1 VIRNLTD
8 PPSRPHPRPADPDA
22 GTPSQDPRDPK
33 LPRKVAL
40 VKLIPNL
47 LTCAA
52 FCCGLIAMA
61 YANRYQPTLAPDD
74 LLPLQRACALL
85 GVAFLLDGFDG
96 RLARMLKA
104 TSRFGE
110 RFDSISDFVCF
121 GLAPA
126 FILHR
131 WILNDLDELGFAIAA
146 AYALFAALRLARF
159 TRQQRKKSLSA
170 PVSKFFQG
178 VPAPAAAFIV
188 LFPLLISLS
197 HTSGPL
203 VKSLPDNTMLIFTAL
218 LTSTVA
224 LLMIS
229 RIPMLSVKH
238 IKVDRRILW
247 PLMFATVI
255 VAALL
260 MRDPWLTIATFA
272 GLYLLSLPISAYRAS
287 QAAKQATPSIP

>member
-1 VIRNLTD
+1 MD
-8 PPSRPHPRPADPDA
+8 PGMESSRADSPASTT
-22 GTPSQDPRDPK
+22 GTPR
-33 LPRKVAL
+33 PRKVAL
-40 VKLIPNL
+40 IKLIPNL

-61 YANRYQPTLAPDD
+61 YAAKYQPGVLPEETQ
-74 LLPLQRACALL
+74 PLQRAVALL

-131 WILNDLDELGFAIAA
+131 WTLGGLDELGFALAA

-159 TRQQRKKSLSA
+159 TRQQKKRSLSA

-178 VPAPAAAFIV
+178 LPAPAAAFIV
-188 LFPLLISLS
+188 MFPLLVTLS
-197 HTSGPL
+197 HTSGPW
-203 VKSLPDNTMLIFTAL
+203 VRSLPETAVMIFTAV
-218 LTSTVA
+218 LTATVA

-238 IKVDRRILW
+238 IKVDRRIIW
-247 PLMFATVI
+247 PLMLATVI

-260 MRDPWLTIATFA
+260 MRDPWLTIAVFA
-272 GLYLLSLPISAYRAS
+272 GLYLLSLPLSAYRAK
-287 QAAKQATPSIP
+287 QAAGQPA